1 MEFRSEMPKSSKQ
14 AAVRLPPEQ
23 IVDRLVAAAMQLL
36 AEKGPSEI
44 KARSVAESAQVSTI
58 ALYYHLGGMP
68 ELFQAV
74 VDKGFSDLTH
84 AFGTVAC
91 STDPVTDLFSMALT
105 SRRIAQS
112 NPHLYDL
119 MFGLSTRGSYRP
131 LQRSSAPSGAR
142 SGAFPAAYS
151 HLVQACG
158 RLLTSGR
165 IRGDEDPEIVAS
177 QLWSSVH
184 GFVTLELAD
193 HFVQFADPVRQ
204 VLLPTTVN
212 LLVGLGDNAG
222 LCRASHTAAF
232 ARLSEDNGDTQNSRP
247 FVEKATPLRRKSR
260 TSR

>member
-1 MEFRSEMPKSSKQ
+1 MEIRNEMSKSSKQ
-14 AAVRLPPEQ
+14 AAARLPTGQ
-23 IVDRLVAAAMQLL
+23 IVDQLVAAAMQLL

-44 KARSVAESAQVSTI
+44 KARSVAETAQVSTI

-74 VDKGFSDLTH
+74 VDKGFRDLTH
-84 AFGTVAC
+84 AFSTVAS

-105 SRRIAQS
+105 SRKIAQS

-151 HLVQACG
+151 HLVEACG
-158 RLLTSGR
+158 RLRSSGR

-177 QLWSSVH
+177 QLWSCVH

-204 VLLPTTVN
+204 VLLPATVN

-232 ARLSEDNGDTQNSRP
+232 ARVSAAKSNALDP
-247 FVEKATPLRRKSR
+247 KPLARKTAAPRRKARISR
-260 TSR
+260 